1 MKNNVKLTLVSAAV
15 AAAFLSS
22 TAHATHFRGAAVVP
36 TVSATGLVSVDAT
49 SFWRLQ
55 NGTSAGNF
63 PHSGIASLSVSGGVG
78 SVSRTTVTQ
87 NTSDSR
93 RAAVFEDFSFQLP
106 SAGLY
111 TISWG
116 SSSWVGGVPNASGS
130 YGTTSSIFWDG
141 SNANSPIVF
150 DIENIQQEVV
160 RGTTYS
166 DNLDVIGNV
175 TYDDTHLSTGMSSQA
190 AGYSIDATG
199 QITITNPQF
208 ADNSGNDGADQ
219 AFSGTIDAADGSS
232 VEFVWLFDAVDT
244 GTVTNQAPTVV
255 DDVVNALVGD
265 TISETIVMTDPDLDT
280 VTGSFVSFL
289 DSSGGAVN
297 ASTYSFTPGTYAF
310 EWDSTG
316 FAAGTYQA
324 VFEGTDGSLTDRGTL
339 TINLTEPVA
348 AVSAPSIFALG
359 GLAGLFV
366 FRSRRNKR
374 KL

>member
-36 TVSATGLVSVDAT
+36 TVSATGLVSIDSK
-49 SFWRLQ
+49 SFWRVGAGD
-55 NGTSAGNF
+55 GTGS
-63 PHSGIASLSVSGGVG
+63 SLSVTNDATNAFVG
-78 SVSRTTVTQ
+78 SAGRLTQ
-87 NTSDSR
+87 STDNSDSR
-93 RAAVFEDFSFQLP
+93 RTEVNETYSFQLP

-111 TISWG
+111 NISW
-116 SSSWVGGVPNASGS
+116 SSGSWVSGVPNASGN

-141 SNANSPIVF
+141 STANSPIIF

-166 DNLDVIGNV
+166 DNLDVIGTV
-175 TYDDTHLSTGMSSQA
+175 TYDDTHLATGMSSQA
-190 AGYSIDATG
+190 TGYSIDSTG
-199 QITITNPQF
+199 QITITNPQYS
-208 ADNSGNDGADQ
+208 DNSSNAGADQ

-255 DDVVNALVGD
+255 DAVVNALVGD

-289 DSSGGAVN
+289 DGSGGAVN
-297 ASTYSFTPGTYAF
+297 ASSYSFTPGTYAF

-324 VFEGTDGSLTDRGTL
+324 VFEGSDGSLTDRGTL

-359 GLAGLFV
+359 GLAGLFM

>member
-1 MKNNVKLTLVSAAV
+1 MKNTVKLTVVSAAV
-15 AAAFLSS
+15 TAAFLSS
-22 TAHATHFRGAAVVP
+22 TAQASHFRGAAVVP
-36 TVSATGLVSVDAT
+36 SVSASGLLTIDSK
-49 SFWRLQ
+49 SFWRV
-55 NGTSAGNF
+55 NSASGTGSSMSVTNDATNAFVDSATR
-63 PHSGIASLSVSGGVG
+63 I
-78 SVSRTTVTQ
+78 SRITD
-87 NTSDSR
+87 NSDSR
-93 RAAVFEDFSFQLP
+93 RTELNEVYTLQLP
-106 SAGLY
+106 GAGLY
-111 TISWG
+111 NFSWG
-116 SSSWVGGVPNASGS
+116 SSSWVSGVPNARNS

-141 SNANSPIVF
+141 STANSPIIF
-150 DIENIQQEVV
+150 DLENIQQEVV

-175 TYDDTHLSTGMSSQA
+175 TYDDTHLSTGMTSQA
-190 AGYSIDATG
+190 AGYSIDASG
-199 QITITNPQF
+199 QITITNPQY
-208 ADNSGNDGADQ
+208 ADNASNDGADQ
-219 AFSGTIDAADGSS
+219 AFSGSIDAADGSS

-265 TISETIVMTDPDLDT
+265 TISETIVMTDPDLDP
-280 VTGSFVSFL
+280 VTGSFISFL
-289 DSSGGAVN
+289 DGSGSAVN
-297 ASTYSFTPGTYAF
+297 PASYSFTPGTYAF

-324 VFEGTDGSLTDRGTL
+324 VFEGSDGSLTDRGTL

-359 GLAGLFV
+359 GLAGLFM